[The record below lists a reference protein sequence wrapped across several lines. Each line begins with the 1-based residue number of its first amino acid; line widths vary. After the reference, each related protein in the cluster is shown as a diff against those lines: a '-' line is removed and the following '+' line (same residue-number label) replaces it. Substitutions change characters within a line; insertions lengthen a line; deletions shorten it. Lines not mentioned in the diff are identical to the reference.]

1 MVPHRNCI
9 LLGDF
14 NFPDIYWQSLS
25 SSHPISKQFCDFI
38 FNNNFIQLVNS
49 PTHSNGYCNI
59 LDLVLT
65 NSTDLVFDVSVLSSE
80 SFPRMKSDHNFIS
93 FKIPSGILS
102 KKKSLQSYTFNFS
115 KGDYHLMNE
124 HIISLDLSDYYNS
137 LNIEHLWST
146 LKSRILECYHLY
158 ILKLTKKS
166 TRYPKWFNSDL
177 IHQSHHV
184 KYLRKKKKANSSPTV
199 HNVLTLQKA
208 ELRLANQTS
217 SAKKLY
223 EAQLIQDFAFRNS
236 SPIFKYIHSFSK
248 QASLPSVMFL
258 DMDSETSSL
267 GKANLFNKVF
277 NSVFTPNSSPQKSI
291 HTVNDMDDSISFE
304 EEDVFQYLSLLDP
317 AKAMGIDNIPNS
329 VLKHC
334 SRSLCSP
341 IYHLFQQCVKQGYLP
356 SEWRLHKII
365 PIYKLADKSSVKN
378 YRPISLLCCIS
389 KVLESLVYDRI
400 YDNISPHISTN
411 QFGFLRQR
419 SSVQQLLKFIIS
431 IHEAFNHKSQV
442 DTVYFDI
449 RKAFDSVSH
458 GLLLDK
464 LVDIGIYLSFS
475 LEIYESIPSL
485 PSTVC
490 FC

>member
-1 MVPHRNCI
+1 M
-9 LLGDF
+9 
-14 NFPDIYWQSLS
+14 
-25 SSHPISKQFCDFI
+25 
-38 FNNNFIQLVNS
+38 
-49 PTHSNGYCNI
+49 
-59 LDLVLT
+59 
-65 NSTDLVFDVSVLSSE
+65 
-80 SFPRMKSDHNFIS
+80 
-93 FKIPSGILS
+93 
-102 KKKSLQSYTFNFS
+102 
-115 KGDYHLMNE
+115 
-124 HIISLDLSDYYNS
+124 
-137 LNIEHLWST
+137 
-146 LKSRILECYHLY
+146 
-158 ILKLTKKS
+158 TKKS

-199 HNVLTLQKA
+199 HNILTLQKA

-267 GKANLFNKVF
+267 GKVNLFNKVF
-277 NSVFTPNSSPQKSI
+277 NSVFTPNSSPQNSI

-464 LVDIGIYLSFS
+464 LVDIGISALVWRFMRAYLHFRQQCVSVDNTLSSFLPVSAGVPQGSILGPLLLLIYANDLSSYISYSKVFIYADDTKICHEISCHQDFFALQSDIDHIASWSSDS
-475 LEIYESIPSL
+475 LLSL
-485 PSTVC
+485 HPDKTFIIS
-490 FC
+490 FCSSKLKKSSHNYHLNGKPLLTQNSGRDLGVYRKGGNN

>member
-1 MVPHRNCI
+1 
-9 LLGDF
+9 
-14 NFPDIYWQSLS
+14 
-25 SSHPISKQFCDFI
+25 
-38 FNNNFIQLVNS
+38 
-49 PTHSNGYCNI
+49 
-59 LDLVLT
+59 
-65 NSTDLVFDVSVLSSE
+65 
-80 SFPRMKSDHNFIS
+80 MKSDHNFIS
-93 FKIPSGILS
+93 FKIPSGILP

-158 ILKLTKKS
+158 IPKLTKKS

-184 KYLRKKKKANSSPTV
+184 KYLRKKANSSPTV

-217 SAKKLY
+217 SAKNLY

-236 SPIFKYIHSFSK
+236 SPIFKYICSFSK

-267 GKANLFNKVF
+267 GKANLFNKFF

-304 EEDVFQYLSLLDP
+304 EEDVSQYLSLLDP

-356 SEWRLHKII
+356 NEWRLHKII
-365 PIYKLADKSSVKN
+365 PIYKSADKSSVKN

-400 YDNISPHISTN
+400 YDNISSHISTN

-419 SSVQQLLKFIIS
+419 SSVQQLLKSLFPS
-431 IHEAFNHKSQV
+431 LFPFNHKSQV

-464 LVDIGIYLSFS
+464 LVDIGISASVWRFMRAYLDSRQQCVSVDNTRSSFLPVS
-475 LEIYESIPSL
+475 SGVPQGSILGPLLFLIYANDLSSYISY
-485 PSTVC
+485 SKVFIYADDTKIC
-490 FC
+490 R

>member
-1 MVPHRNCI
+1 M
-9 LLGDF
+9 
-14 NFPDIYWQSLS
+14 
-25 SSHPISKQFCDFI
+25 
-38 FNNNFIQLVNS
+38 
-49 PTHSNGYCNI
+49 
-59 LDLVLT
+59 
-65 NSTDLVFDVSVLSSE
+65 FDVSVLSSE
-80 SFPRMKSDHNFIS
+80 PFPRMKSDHNFIS
-93 FKIPSGILS
+93 FKIPSGILP

-124 HIISLDLSDYYNS
+124 HIIPLDLSDYYNS
-137 LNIEHLWST
+137 LNIEHLWSM

-158 ILKLTKKS
+158 IPKLTKKS

-184 KYLRKKKKANSSPTV
+184 KYLRKKANSSPTV

-236 SPIFKYIHSFSK
+236 SPIFKYIRSFSK

-267 GKANLFNKVF
+267 GKANLFNKFF
-277 NSVFTPNSSPQKSI
+277 NSVFTPNCSPKKSI

-304 EEDVFQYLSLLDP
+304 EEDVFQYLSLLDS

-356 SEWRLHKII
+356 NEWRLHKII
-365 PIYKLADKSSVKN
+365 PIYKSADKSSVKN

-464 LVDIGIYLSFS
+464 LVDIGISASVWRFMRAYLDSRQQCVSVDNTLSSFLPVS
-475 LEIYESIPSL
+475 SGVPQGSILGPLLFLIYANNLSSYISYSKVFIYADDTKICREISCHQDFFAL
-485 PSTVC
+485 
-490 FC
+490 